1 MSLRQNVHWAFVL
14 LAYMTLLS
22 QSILDNARGP
32 AYPNIL
38 ESFSINASRGAYL
51 FAWASF
57 AGLIAQMSARWW
69 LPRIEVVI
77 GSMISLALMA
87 LGSFLFGQ
95 SSEVGLWLLDTSSV
109 IMGLGMGAANVT
121 MNLLIARGTPLS
133 HRRQFYAGLHSV
145 YGLGSLSAPLLLAF
159 YLSSETA
166 SWGGFFCW
174 LIILPLLT
182 LILSLIQKNELQHE
196 SVDLKLPKKVLSA
209 PAPKFLRLAYGLVFG
224 FYVAAEIVISSRLV
238 IYLNHGH
245 KIDIDM
251 ARLALSC
258 FFLALLAGRLLFTVV
273 PIKGSSQRWL
283 LLSCASTLIVYGL
296 ARTINPLFMALTG
309 LTMSYFYPVAMDWLS
324 KKFPQGL
331 EWMTASVLTSVSIM
345 LIVMHVGFG
354 YVSDIL
360 GIEMAMA
367 LVPFFITACFSLL
380 LMLGK
385 AQ

>member
-1 MSLRQNVHWAFVL
+1 MSLRQSVHWAFVL
-14 LAYMTLLS
+14 LAYLTLLS

-38 ESFSINASRGAYL
+38 ESFNINASRGAYL

-57 AGLIAQMSARWW
+57 AGLVAQISARWW

-77 GSMISLALMA
+77 GSMISLFLMGV
-87 LGSFLFGQ
+87 GSFLFGKADQ
-95 SSEVGLWLLDTSSV
+95 VGLWLLDTSSV

-159 YLSSETA
+159 YLSGTNTWS
-166 SWGGFFCW
+166 GFFIW
-174 LIILPLLT
+174 LMILPLLT
-182 LILSLIQKNELQHE
+182 LAYALVSQNELKHE

-209 PAPKFLRLAYGLVFG
+209 PAPKISRLAYGLVFG
-224 FYVAAEIVISSRLV
+224 FYVAAEIVVSSRLV
-238 IYLNHGH
+238 IYLTSGH
-245 KIDIDM
+245 SIDIDK
-251 ARLALSC
+251 ARLALSS
-258 FFLALLAGRLLFTVV
+258 FFLALLAGRLLFTIV
-273 PIKGSSQRWL
+273 PVKGASQRWL
-283 LLSCASTLIVYGL
+283 LGSCAATLLVYLL
-296 ARTINPLFMALTG
+296 ARTVNPLFMALTG

-331 EWMTASVLTSVSIM
+331 EWMTASVLTSVSVM
-345 LIVMHVGFG
+345 LIIMHLGFG
-354 YVSDIL
+354 YVSDAL

-367 LVPFFITACFSLL
+367 LVPLFITGCLSLL
-380 LMLGK
+380 MILGK
-385 AQ
+385 AE

>member
-1 MSLRQNVHWAFVL
+1 MHWAFVL

-38 ESFSINASRGAYL
+38 ESFNINASRGAYL

-57 AGLIAQMSARWW
+57 AGLIAQVSARWW
-69 LPRIEVVI
+69 LPRIEVVAGTI
-77 GSMISLALMA
+77 FSLILMA

-95 SSEVGLWLLDTSSV
+95 SPNVDLWLLDVSSI

-145 YGLGSLSAPLLLAF
+145 YGLGSLSAPLLLAL
-159 YLSSETA
+159 YLSGGV

-182 LILSLIQKNELQHE
+182 VLISVLQRNELEHE
-196 SVDLKLPKKVLSA
+196 SIDLKLPKKILSA
-209 PAPKFLRLAYGLVFG
+209 PAPLTSRLAYGLVFG

-238 IYLNHGH
+238 IYLTHGH
-245 KIDIDM
+245 QIDIDK

-258 FFLALLAGRLLFTVV
+258 FFLALLAGRLLFTIV
-273 PIKGSSQRWL
+273 PIKGASQRWL
-283 LLSCASTLIVYGL
+283 LLSCATTLVIYL
-296 ARTINPLFMALTG
+296 MARTISPLIMALTG

-331 EWMTASVLTSVSIM
+331 EWMTASVLTSVSVM
-345 LIVMHVGFG
+345 LILMHLGFG
-354 YVSDIL
+354 YVSDML

-367 LVPFFITACFSLL
+367 LVPIFITACFSLL
-380 LMLGK
+380 LVLGK